1 MTVASFHGTGKKPG
15 LLSGQGRFLS
25 AFVERQHGTQPAELG
40 LVLGP
45 VLGITGVLSGF
56 AAGHLIDYCYR
67 TCGTLHV
74 NLPLG
79 RYETRFGAEVPHIL
93 VDPHLYALP
102 PFIFII
108 PHLNVIFAKPTSKPL
123 RRFAA
128 LGDFLCLMLGVAAI
142 KAPNFD
148 LLVVFSALGAVGAS
162 LRQGLQAV
170 VQAESDGVRGTVQGM
185 LESWLLTVW
194 NGEVGLDFGT

>member
-1 MTVASFHGTGKKPG
+1 M
-15 LLSGQGRFLS
+15 
-25 AFVERQHGTQPAELG
+25 
-40 LVLGP
+40 
-45 VLGITGVLSGF
+45 
-56 AAGHLIDYCYR
+56 
-67 TCGTLHV
+67 
-74 NLPLG
+74 
-79 RYETRFGAEVPHIL
+79 
-93 VDPHLYALP
+93 
-102 PFIFII
+102 
-108 PHLNVIFAKPTSKPL
+108 NVIFAKPTSKPL

-128 LGDFLCLMLGVAAI
+128 LGDFLCLMLSVAAI

>member
-1 MTVASFHGTGKKPG
+1 
-15 LLSGQGRFLS
+15 
-25 AFVERQHGTQPAELG
+25 
-40 LVLGP
+40 
-45 VLGITGVLSGF
+45 
-56 AAGHLIDYCYR
+56 
-67 TCGTLHV
+67 
-74 NLPLG
+74 
-79 RYETRFGAEVPHIL
+79 
-93 VDPHLYALP
+93 
-102 PFIFII
+102 
-108 PHLNVIFAKPTSKPL
+108 
-123 RRFAA
+123 
-128 LGDFLCLMLGVAAI
+128 MLGVAAI